1 MTVINTVIQN
11 SRITHNPSL
20 VSDRKLSIMVVKYI
34 LVLLY
39 FLALTNPRLV
49 FEEVQVALP
58 ETKSSD
64 YDALAAINRNITNQN
79 GQDHKKDSHTTTT
92 DGRESIIS
100 TTKYDQEKNM
110 GKDAQDISY
119 PAQEWMFYVYIG
131 LGLLAFFL
139 TTVMVNAGI
148 KRIKLTG
155 YRPVTLHQVR
165 Q

>member
-1 MTVINTVIQN
+1 MNTVIQN
-11 SRITHNPSL
+11 SRITHNATI
-20 VSDRKLSIMVVKYI
+20 VSDWKLSIMVVKYI

-79 GQDHKKDSHTTTT
+79 GQDHKKDSYTTTT

-100 TTKYDQEKNM
+100 TTIYDQEKNM

-119 PAQEWMFYVYIG
+119 PALEWMFYVYIG

-148 KRIKLTG
+148 KRIKLTE